1 MIGPFEL
8 FEEIQF
14 YDLEEAVDDGVVLDL
29 FEIYFEEEVAK
40 HLLFELGIGE
50 TEVELLDDVDCL
62 GLEEFWVELV
72 YQLAGDAQEGAVYG
86 FDFYVLKLQLEEE
99 QVEFEDVS

>member
-1 MIGPFEL
+1 M
-8 FEEIQF
+8 
-14 YDLEEAVDDGVVLDL
+14 VLDL

-40 HLLFELGIGE
+40 HLLFELGVGE

-62 GLEEFWVELV
+62 GLKKFWVQLI
-72 YQLAGDAQEGAVYG
+72 YQLAGDAQKGAVYG
-86 FDFYVLKLQLEEE
+86 FKFCALELQLEEE